1 MFNFR
6 ESITGGIAEMKKF
19 INDPYKVVEDTL
31 RGILKAYPYHLR
43 TTPDSSRA
51 LVRRDAP
58 IEGKVAICTG
68 GGSGHIP
75 VFLGYVGPGLLDGV
89 SVGNVFSSPSADD
102 MLSATRAVNGGAG
115 VLYLFGNYSGDK
127 LNFETAAEMAGVEGI
142 PVEMSIAADDVASA
156 PRSERSRRRGI
167 AGIFFA
173 YKIAGAKA
181 DTRSNLGEV
190 KATADQVIE
199 QTCTVGVALSPCTIP
214 AVGKPNFSIDE
225 DEMELGMGIHG
236 EPGIERTKLKKADEV
251 ASMMADKVVND
262 LPFKAN
268 DEVAVLVNGLGAT
281 PPEELFILYNR
292 FHDVLGERSITVYK
306 TFVGEYATSME
317 MAGASFSLL
326 RLNSEF
332 KRLLDAPAFSPFLP
346 QWRSL

>member
-1 MFNFR
+1 
-6 ESITGGIAEMKKF
+6 MKKL
-19 INDPYKVVEDTL
+19 INDPYKVVEDTIG
-31 RGILKAYPYHLR
+31 GILKAYPYHLR
-43 TTPDSSRA
+43 MAKDSSRA

-58 IEGKVAICTG
+58 VKGKVAICTG

-102 MLSATRAVNGGAG
+102 MVAATKAVNGGAG

-127 LNFETAAEMAGVEGI
+127 MNFEMAAEMAGAEGI
-142 PVEMSIAADDVASA
+142 PVKMSIAADDVASA
-156 PRSERSRRRGI
+156 PRSEKNRRRGI

-181 DTRSNLGEV
+181 DTKASLDEV

-199 QTCTVGVALSPCTIP
+199 QTCTMGVALSPCTIP
-214 AVGKPNFSIDE
+214 AVGKPNFTIAE

-236 EPGIERTKLKKADEV
+236 EPGIERTKMKKADEV
-251 ASMMADKVVND
+251 AAIMADKVIND
-262 LPFKAN
+262 LPFKAK

-281 PPEELFILYNR
+281 PPEELFILYNK
-292 FHDVLGERSITVYK
+292 FHDIIEERGIKVYK
-306 TFVGEYATSME
+306 AFIGEYATSME

-326 RLNSEF
+326 KLNNEF
-332 KRLLDAPAFSPFLP
+332 KKLLDAPAFSPFLP
-346 QWRSL
+346 QWRR

>member
-1 MFNFR
+1 
-6 ESITGGIAEMKKF
+6 MKKL
-19 INDPYKVVEDTL
+19 INDPYKVVEDTIG
-31 RGILKAYPYHLR
+31 GILKAYPYHLR
-43 TTPDSSRA
+43 MAKDSSRA

-58 IEGKVAICTG
+58 VKGKVAICTG

-102 MLSATRAVNGGAG
+102 MVAATKAVNGGAG

-127 LNFETAAEMAGVEGI
+127 MNFEMAAEMAGAEGI
-142 PVEMSIAADDVASA
+142 PVKMSIAADDVASA
-156 PRSERSRRRGI
+156 PRSEKNRRRGI

-181 DTRSNLGEV
+181 DTKASLDEV

-199 QTCTVGVALSPCTIP
+199 QTCTMGVALSPCTIP
-214 AVGKPNFSIDE
+214 AVGKPNFAIAE

-236 EPGIERTKLKKADEV
+236 EPGIERTKMKKADEV
-251 ASMMADKVVND
+251 AAIMADKVIND
-262 LPFKAN
+262 LPFKAK

-281 PPEELFILYNR
+281 PPEELFILYNK
-292 FHDVLGERSITVYK
+292 FHDIIEERGIKVYK
-306 TFVGEYATSME
+306 AFIGEYATSME

-326 RLNSEF
+326 KLNNEF
-332 KRLLDAPAFSPFLP
+332 KKLLDAPAFSPFLP
-346 QWRSL
+346 QWRR

>member
-1 MFNFR
+1 
-6 ESITGGIAEMKKF
+6 MKKL
-19 INDPYKVVEDTL
+19 INDPYKVVEDTIS
-31 RGILKAYPYHLR
+31 GILKAYPYHLR
-43 TTPDSSRA
+43 MAKDSSRA

-58 IEGKVAICTG
+58 VKGKVAICTG

-102 MLSATRAVNGGAG
+102 MVAATKAVNGGAG

-127 LNFETAAEMAGVEGI
+127 MNFEMAAEMAGAEGI
-142 PVEMSIAADDVASA
+142 PVKMSIAADDVASA
-156 PRSERSRRRGI
+156 PRSEKNRRRGI

-181 DTRSNLGEV
+181 DTKAGLDEV

-199 QTCTVGVALSPCTIP
+199 QTCTMGVALSPCTIP
-214 AVGKPNFSIDE
+214 AVGKPNFTIAE

-236 EPGIERTKLKKADEV
+236 EPGIERTKMKKADEV
-251 ASMMADKVVND
+251 AAIMADKVIND
-262 LPFKAN
+262 LPFKAK

-281 PPEELFILYNR
+281 PPEELFILYNK
-292 FHDVLGERSITVYK
+292 FHDIIEERGIKVYK
-306 TFVGEYATSME
+306 AFIGEYATSME

-326 RLNSEF
+326 KLNNEF
-332 KRLLDAPAFSPFLP
+332 KKLLDAPAFSPFLP
-346 QWRSL
+346 QWRR

>member
-1 MFNFR
+1 V
-6 ESITGGIAEMKKF
+6 KKF

-31 RGILKAYPYHLR
+31 SGILKAYPYHLR
-43 TTPDSSRA
+43 MAGDSSRA

-58 IEGKVAICTG
+58 VKGKVAICTG

-75 VFLGYVGPGLLDGV
+75 IFLGYVGPGLLDGV
-89 SVGNVFSSPSADD
+89 SVGNVFSSPAADD
-102 MLSATRAVNGGAG
+102 MLAATREASGGCG

-127 LNFETAAEMAGVEGI
+127 MNFEMAAEMAAAEGI

-156 PRSERSRRRGI
+156 PRSEKNRRRGI

-181 DTRSNLGEV
+181 DLKAGLDEV
-190 KATADQVIE
+190 KAAADRVIE
-199 QTCTVGVALSPCTIP
+199 QTCTIGVALTPCTIP
-214 AVGKPNFSIDE
+214 AAGKPNFSIGE
-225 DEMELGMGIHG
+225 DEMEIGMGIHG
-236 EPGIERTKLKKADEV
+236 EPGIERTKMKKADEV
-251 ASMMADKVVND
+251 ADIMAGKVIDD
-262 LPFKAN
+262 LPFRSN

-281 PPEELFILYNR
+281 PPEELFILYNK
-292 FHDVLGERSITVYK
+292 FHDVLLERGIRVYK
-306 TFVGEYATSME
+306 TFIGEYGTSME

-332 KRLLDAPAFSPFLP
+332 KELLDAPAFSPFLP
-346 QWRSL
+346 QWPRP